1 MIKIEINDKT
11 YDFPTS
17 WEDVDM
23 KTYCK
28 CFYHLPKTDEKMDDV
43 EKIAV
48 TLENEATI
56 ISRLLGEDDN
66 FVLGLPIG
74 VFSNLASIVKFIYNI
89 DEFLDSKIFYLKID
103 GKKYWMPRPEE
114 MSLRQYIDAD
124 MIMREDDNKQQFIEL
139 LSCLL
144 LPYGDDGKA
153 EYDGNYQ
160 ELVPKIERMKASDA
174 LPFIYTYFKKK
185 ILSKKA
191 SEAFSTL
198 QQAAEEQLQ
207 NIQGS

>member
-43 EKIAV
+43 EKTTV
-48 TLENEATI
+48 TLKNEATI
-56 ISRLLGEDDN
+56 ISRLLGEADD

-74 VFSNLASIVKFIYNI
+74 VFGNLASAVKFIYNI

-124 MIMREDDNKQQFIEL
+124 MIMRRTITSSSS
-139 LSCLL
+139 LSC
-144 LPYGDDGKA
+144 Y
-153 EYDGNYQ
+153 
-160 ELVPKIERMKASDA
+160 LVYCYRMGMMER
-174 LPFIYTYFKKK
+174 
-185 ILSKKA
+185 
-191 SEAFSTL
+191 
-198 QQAAEEQLQ
+198 Q
-207 NIQGS
+207 NMMGTIKSLFQRLRG